1 LVSLAAEPVAVAD
14 SAVAVAA
21 FPALASEVCL
31 VPPAVPVAAGVL
43 KPNATAEAG
52 SVAIFEKVATWVP
65 LWPDWYSVQAAED
78 PESIYSHPTEENLG
92 PC

>member
-1 LVSLAAEPVAVAD
+1 LVALAVESVAVAD
-14 SAVAVAA
+14 LVVAVAA
-21 FPALASEVCL
+21 FPALASEVCW
-31 VPPAVPVAAGVL
+31 VSPAAPVVARVL

-52 SVAIFEKVATWVP
+52 RVAIFEKVATLVP

-78 PESIYSHPTEENLG
+78 PESIYLHPTEENLG